1 MTTRTSIGHSV
12 LDRYEWGRVRVGG
25 GESMQEFMDNLGG
38 SMPSVPIVN
47 VDVEPLAVY
56 PEHHYRQDA

>member
-1 MTTRTSIGHSV
+1 
-12 LDRYEWGRVRVGG
+12 
-25 GESMQEFMDNLGG
+25 MQEFMDYLGG